1 MAFVITALALVGLLC
16 ALNLLLTLGV
26 IKRLREHTKLLAE
39 VAPPPS
45 VKVGQE
51 VGDFET
57 TTWRGERI
65 AAEMLEPGTLVGFF
79 SPTCGPCK
87 EKLPKFVSHV
97 GALPAGQPTPLAVV
111 IGEADTASDFL
122 AQLSPVARVVVE
134 RGDGP
139 VSRAFGVRAYP
150 TLLRVDRDGSGRLVV
165 GASQVDVDRPAV
177 VAVG

>member
-1 MAFVITALALVGLLC
+1 MPFVITALAFVGLLG
-16 ALNLLLTLGV
+16 ALNLLLTIGV
-26 IKRLREHTKLLAE
+26 IKRLREHTTLLAE
-39 VAPPPS
+39 VTPPPM

-51 VGDFET
+51 VSDFET
-57 TTWRGERI
+57 TSFDGQRI
-65 AAEMLEPGTLVGFF
+65 AADLLEPGTLVGFF

-97 GALPAGQPTPLAVV
+97 GALPAEQPTPLAVV
-111 IGEADTASDFL
+111 IGEVDAAGDFL
-122 AQLSPVARVVVE
+122 AQLTPVARVVVE

-165 GASQVDVDRPAV
+165 GANQVDVDRPAV